1 MNLHD
6 IQKKVRAAK
15 NKKNDFGGYSYRNA
29 EAILAEL
36 KAVLPEGWDVRGTD
50 DVLERGPHLFLKH
63 TVSIFSES
71 GGLVAAADGWAM
83 HPEQKKGMDL
93 AQITGSCSTY
103 AKKYA
108 LQNLLAIDDGSVDP
122 DATNKHDDTSN
133 MGFVE
138 VATQHL
144 SESELEDEIKVA
156 QAYADAI
163 EEKAL
168 GYKQGQWLERF
179 MKSRKSEME
188 FIRRHDEERHNEV
201 RSSALEHLK
210 TIKAGKDAA

>member
-1 MNLHD
+1 MNLHE

-15 NKKNDFGGYSYRNA
+15 DKKNDFGGYSYRNA
-29 EAILAEL
+29 EGILAEL
-36 KAVLPEGWDVRGTD
+36 KSVLPDGWAVIGMDSIH
-50 DVLERGPHLFLKH
+50 ERGPHLFLCHEITIRDEK
-63 TVSIFSES
+63 
-71 GGLVAAADGWAM
+71 GDAVATSAGWAM

-122 DATNKHDDTSN
+122 DATNKHDDKTN
-133 MGFVE
+133 MAFAE

-144 SESELEDEIKVA
+144 SEAELEDPIKVA
-156 QAYADAI
+156 QAYADTI

-168 GYKQGQWLERF
+168 SYKQPQWLERF
-179 MKSRKSEME
+179 MKSRRPEMD
-188 FIRRHDEERHNEV
+188 FLSQHDPERHSEV
-201 RSSALEHLK
+201 RSAAYAHLK
-210 TIKAGKDAA
+210 VLREGKAA